1 MRSISAIWGAIAFV
15 FFCVLT
21 AIGLLCWIG
30 FFGWAPLDPMPIGVT
45 IGVLSAI
52 ALFAIV
58 VLTPYT
64 RDLIATTLLC
74 AYNALFDDSPAR
86 THRVKVRRFERFKNK
101 RYRVYVDSWRP
112 GHVEEEL
119 YTNKALKDRAP
130 EYVDVVT
137 HAGAL
142 GIEYVTSVTIPR

>member
-1 MRSISAIWGAIAFV
+1 MRSIPAIWGTIAFV

-45 IGVLSAI
+45 IGVISAI

-64 RDLIATTLLC
+64 RDLMVR
-74 AYNALFDDSPAR
+74 AR
-86 THRVKVRRFERFKNK
+86 
-101 RYRVYVDSWRP
+101 
-112 GHVEEEL
+112 
-119 YTNKALKDRAP
+119 A
-130 EYVDVVT
+130 
-137 HAGAL
+137 
-142 GIEYVTSVTIPR
+142 